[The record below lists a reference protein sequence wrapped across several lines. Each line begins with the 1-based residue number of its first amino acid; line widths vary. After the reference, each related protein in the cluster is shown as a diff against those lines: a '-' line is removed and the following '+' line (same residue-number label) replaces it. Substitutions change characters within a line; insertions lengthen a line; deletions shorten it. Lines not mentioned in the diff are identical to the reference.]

1 MRIGITG
8 GAGFI
13 GTNLARALINLEYEV
28 SIIDDL
34 SNGNLANLSNLNY
47 KFVQGSITSH
57 RDLDEFSRNLDYIV
71 HLAAR
76 GSVPRSI
83 EDPLTTHN
91 INVDGTLNLLE
102 VARNKKIPI
111 IFSSSSSVYGQNT
124 KLPKSEKDWLLPISP
139 YAASK
144 LACEGMFSGW
154 ANAYDMNVLVLRFFN
169 VFGPFQRPD
178 SPYAAVIPKWCLS
191 IIKNKNVQVYGDGE
205 QIRDFTYVDDVV
217 NVIITAIQSKIN
229 SSSAINL
236 AFGKKISLNE
246 IIDLLRS
253 INPDFEVN
261 YLPSRPGDIR
271 NSLSDGILIKEIFP
285 KVTPTDFKYNLAT
298 TFNWIRS
305 NF

>member
-13 GTNLARALINLEYEV
+13 GTNLVRALINLGYEV
-28 SIIDDL
+28 SVIDDL
-34 SNGNLANLSNLNY
+34 SNGNSANLANLNY
-47 KFVQGSITSH
+47 KFVHGSITSNK
-57 RDLDEFSRNLDYIV
+57 DLEEFAKNLDYIV

-83 EDPLTTHN
+83 EDPIATHN
-91 INVDGTLNLLE
+91 VNVTGTLNILE
-102 VARNKKIPI
+102 LARSKKIPI
-111 IFSSSSSVYGQNT
+111 IFSSSSSVYGENT
-124 KLPKSEKDWLLPISP
+124 KLPKSEQDWLLPISP

-154 ANAYDMNVLVLRFFN
+154 ANAYNMNVLVLRFFN

-178 SPYAAVIPKWCLS
+178 NPYAAVIPKWCLS
-191 IIKNKNVQVYGDGE
+191 IIKDKNIQVYGDGE

-217 NVIITAIQSKIN
+217 NVIITAIQNRITSY
-229 SSSAINL
+229 SAINL

-246 IIDLLRS
+246 IIEHLRI
-253 INPDFEVN
+253 INPDFEVD
-261 YLPSRPGDIR
+261 YLPPRLGDVR
-271 NSLSDGILIKEIFP
+271 NSLSDGILIKGKFP
-285 KVTPTDFKYNLAT
+285 KIVSTDFKYNLMT
-298 TFNWIRS
+298 TFEWIRS

>member
-13 GTNLARALINLEYEV
+13 GTNLARSLINLGYEV

-34 SNGNLANLSNLNY
+34 SNGNLKNLENLNA
-47 KFVQGSITSH
+47 KFVAGSITNSK
-57 RDLDEFSRNLDYIV
+57 DLEEFTKNLDYIV

-83 EDPLTTHN
+83 EDPLKTYS

-102 VARNKKIPI
+102 IARKNTIPI

-154 ANAYDMNVLVLRFFN
+154 ANAYNMDVLVLRFFN
-169 VFGPFQRPD
+169 VFGPYQRPD

-191 IIKNKNVQVYGDGE
+191 LLNNKHIQVYGDGE

-217 NVIITAIQSKIN
+217 RVIVTAIQNKIN
-229 SSSAINL
+229 SPSAINL

-246 IIDLLRS
+246 IIGLLRS
-253 INPDFEVN
+253 IEPDFNVE
-261 YLPSRPGDIR
+261 YLPARSGDIK
-271 NSLSDGILIKEIFP
+271 NSLSDGVLIKDKFP
-285 KVTPTDFKYNLAT
+285 EVISTDFKYNLET
-298 TFNWIRS
+298 TFNWIKT

>member
-13 GTNLARALINLEYEV
+13 GTNLARSLINLGYEV

-34 SNGNLANLSNLNY
+34 SNGNLKNLENLNAT
-47 KFVQGSITSH
+47 FVAGSITNSK
-57 RDLDEFSRNLDYIV
+57 DLEEFTKNLDYIV

-83 EDPLTTHN
+83 EDPLTTHS

-102 VARNKKIPI
+102 IARKNTIPI

-154 ANAYDMNVLVLRFFN
+154 ANAYNMDVLVLRFFN
-169 VFGPFQRPD
+169 VFGPYQRPD

-191 IIKNKNVQVYGDGE
+191 LLNNKHIQVYGDGE

-217 NVIITAIQSKIN
+217 RVIVTAIQNKIN
-229 SSSAINL
+229 SPSAINL

-246 IIDLLRS
+246 IIGLLRS
-253 INPDFEVN
+253 IEPNFSVE
-261 YLPSRPGDIR
+261 YLPARSGDIK
-271 NSLSDGILIKEIFP
+271 NSLSDGVLIKNKFP
-285 KVTPTDFKYNLAT
+285 EVISTDFKYNLET
-298 TFNWIRS
+298 TFNWIKT